1 MSIEDAR
8 KKFVV
13 DKTPEKEEK
22 AEVPKIENT
31 NNIINIE
38 INKLVA
44 FRKRQPFSMYDE
56 TKKQEVLESIKENG
70 VLVPIIVRK
79 IENDK
84 YEIISGHN
92 RAQCS
97 KELHLST
104 IPAQIVDCDD
114 NKATLIMID
123 TNLCNRDKIPPVEK
137 GYAYKMKME
146 ILKNNPNISNINEF
160 NDNSQFGTEDGKTQI
175 YRYIR
180 LTELIKTLQEKVN
193 NEIIPF
199 NAGVELSFLSKEE
212 QEIINQV
219 IEDEQIK
226 LSLVQAQKIR
236 LKKNDITY
244 EVVLKILKNE
254 KIKIEKFTGKLNK
267 QVFKEYKDRFSSD
280 KEFSILVKK
289 LLDDYFRSDSD
300 VKQDSPLY

>member
-13 DKTPEKEEK
+13 DKTPETIEK
-22 AEVPKIENT
+22 SETKKVENT

-38 INKLVA
+38 LSKLVA

-56 TKKQEVLESIKENG
+56 IKKQEVLQSIKENG
-70 VLVPIIVRK
+70 VLVPIIIRK
-79 IENDK
+79 IANDK

-92 RAQCS
+92 RVECS
-97 KELHLST
+97 KELQLST
-104 IPAQIVDCDD
+104 IPAQIVECDD
-114 NKATLIMID
+114 DKASLIMLD

-160 NDNSQFGTEDGKTQI
+160 NENSPEDNSESKTQI

-180 LTELIKTLQEKVN
+180 LTELIKALQEKTN
-193 NEIIPF
+193 NEIISIK
-199 NAGVELSFLSKEE
+199 AGVELSYLSQEE

-219 IEDEQIK
+219 IDDEQIK

-236 LKKNDITY
+236 LKKNKITY
-244 EVVLKILKNE
+244 ESVLNLLKNKKE
-254 KIKIEKFTGKLNK
+254 KSEKFTGKLNK
-267 QVFKEYKDRFSSD
+267 QVFKEYKDKFNSD
-280 KEFSILVKK
+280 KEFSILIKK
-289 LLDDYFRSDSD
+289 LLDDYFKSDSD
-300 VKQDSPLY
+300 T

>member
-13 DKTPEKEEK
+13 DKTPEKKEIK
-22 AEVPKIENT
+22 KVENT

-38 INKLVA
+38 LSKLVA

-56 TKKQEVLESIKENG
+56 NKKQEVLESIKANG

-79 IENDK
+79 IANEK

-92 RAQCS
+92 RVECS

-123 TNLCNRDKIPPVEK
+123 TNLCNRDKILPVEK

-146 ILKNNPNISNINEF
+146 ILKNSPNISNINEF
-160 NDNSQFGTEDGKTQI
+160 IENSHDENNTSLAQI

-180 LTELIKTLQEKVN
+180 LTELIKPLQEKVN
-193 NEIIPF
+193 SEIIPIT
-199 NAGVELSFLSKEE
+199 AGVELSYLTTEE
-212 QEIINQV
+212 QDIVKQV
-219 IEDEQIK
+219 VEDEQIK

-236 LKKNDITY
+236 LKKNNITY
-244 EVVLKILKNE
+244 ESVLKIVKNE
-254 KIKIEKFTGKLNK
+254 KIKVEKFTGKLNK
-267 QVFKEYKDRFSSD
+267 QVFKEYKDRFNSD
-280 KEFSILVKK
+280 REFSILIKK
-289 LLDDYFRSDSD
+289 LLDAYFRSDSD
-300 VKQDSPLY
+300 V

>member
-8 KKFVV
+8 KKFVI
-13 DKTPEKEEK
+13 DKITEKKETVEM
-22 AEVPKIENT
+22 PKFENDK
-31 NNIINIE
+31 NIINIE
-38 INKLVA
+38 LNKLVA

-92 RAQCS
+92 RVECS
-97 KELHLST
+97 KELQLST

-114 NKATLIMID
+114 DKATLIMID

-160 NDNSQFGTEDGKTQI
+160 NDNSPMGTEDGKTQI

-180 LTELIKTLQEKVN
+180 LTELIKILQEKVN
-193 NEIIPF
+193 NEIIPLRV
-199 NAGVELSFLSKEE
+199 GVELSFLSKEE

-226 LSLVQAQKIR
+226 ISLVQAQKIR
-236 LKKNDITY
+236 LKKNNITY
-244 EVVLKILKNE
+244 ELVLKILKNE
-254 KIKIEKFTGKLNK
+254 KVKVEKFTGKLNK

-300 VKQDSPLY
+300 V

>member
-13 DKTPEKEEK
+13 DKTPEKVEK
-22 AEVPKIENT
+22 VEIPKIKNN
-31 NNIINIE
+31 NNIISIE
-38 INKLVA
+38 LSKLVA

-56 TKKQEVLESIKENG
+56 TKKQEVLESIRENG

-92 RAQCS
+92 RVECS
-97 KELHLST
+97 KELQLST

-114 NKATLIMID
+114 DKAILIMID
-123 TNLCNRDKIPPVEK
+123 TNLCNRDKILPVEK

-146 ILKNNPNISNINEF
+146 VLKNNPNISNIKEF
-160 NDNSQFGTEDGKTQI
+160 IDNSQVGTEEGKTQI

-180 LTELIKTLQEKVN
+180 LTELIKPMQEKVN
-193 NEIIPF
+193 LEKIPIT
-199 NAGVELSFLSKEE
+199 AGAELSYLSNEE

-236 LKKNDITY
+236 LKKNNITY
-244 EVVLKILKNE
+244 ELVLRIVKNE
-254 KIKIEKFTGKLNK
+254 KVKIEKFTGKLNK
-267 QVFKEYKDRFSSD
+267 QVFKEYKNRFSSD

-300 VKQDSPLY
+300 V

>member
-1 MSIEDAR
+1 M
-8 KKFVV
+8 
-13 DKTPEKEEK
+13 
-22 AEVPKIENT
+22 
-31 NNIINIE
+31 
-38 INKLVA
+38 
-44 FRKRQPFSMYDE
+44 
-56 TKKQEVLESIKENG
+56 
-70 VLVPIIVRK
+70 
-79 IENDK
+79 
-84 YEIISGHN
+84 
-92 RAQCS
+92 
-97 KELHLST
+97 
-104 IPAQIVDCDD
+104 DCDD

-123 TNLCNRDKIPPVEK
+123 TNLCNRDKILPVEK

-236 LKKNDITY
+236 LKKNNITY
-244 EVVLKILKNE
+244 ELVLKILRNE
-254 KIKIEKFTGKLNK
+254 KIKVEKFTGKLNK
-267 QVFKEYKDRFSSD
+267 QVFKEFKDRFSSD
-280 KEFSILVKK
+280 KEFSNLVKK

-300 VKQDSPLY
+300 V

>member
-13 DKTPEKEEK
+13 DKITEKEEK
-22 AEVPKIENT
+22 VEMPKIKNDK
-31 NNIINIE
+31 NIINIE
-38 INKLVA
+38 LSKLVA
-44 FRKRQPFSMYDE
+44 FRERQPFSMYDE

-79 IENDK
+79 IPNGK

-92 RAQCS
+92 RVECS

-114 NKATLIMID
+114 NKAILILID
-123 TNLCNRDKIPPVEK
+123 TNICNRDKIPPVEK
-137 GYAYKMKME
+137 GYAYKMKMD
-146 ILKNNPNISNINEF
+146 ILKNNSNIANINKF
-160 NDNSQFGTEDGKTQI
+160 NYNSQFGTEDGKTQI

-180 LTELIKTLQEKVN
+180 LTELIKILQEKVN

-199 NAGVELSFLSKEE
+199 NAGVEISYLSKEE
-212 QEIINQV
+212 QDIVNQV

-226 LSLVQAQKIR
+226 LSIIQAQKIR
-236 LKKNDITY
+236 SKKNNITY
-244 EVVLKILKNE
+244 ELVSKILKNE
-254 KIKIEKFTGKLNK
+254 KIKEEKFTGKLNK

-280 KEFSILVKK
+280 KEFSSLVKK
-289 LLDDYFRSDSD
+289 LLDDYFGSCRD
-300 VKQDSPLY
+300 V

>member
-13 DKTPEKEEK
+13 DKTPEKVEK
-22 AEVPKIENT
+22 VEIPKIKNN
-31 NNIINIE
+31 NNIISIE
-38 INKLVA
+38 LSKLVA

-56 TKKQEVLESIKENG
+56 TKKQEVLKSIKENG

-92 RAQCS
+92 RVECS
-97 KELHLST
+97 KELQLST
-104 IPAQIVDCDD
+104 IPAQVVDCDD
-114 NKATLIMID
+114 YKAILIMID
-123 TNLCNRDKIPPVEK
+123 TNLCNRDKILPVEK

-146 ILKNNPNISNINEF
+146 VLKNNPNISNIKDF
-160 NDNSQFGTEDGKTQI
+160 IDNSQVGTEEGKTQI

-180 LTELIKTLQEKVN
+180 LTELIKPMQEKVN
-193 NEIIPF
+193 LEKIPIT
-199 NAGVELSFLSKEE
+199 AGAELSYLSNEE

-236 LKKNDITY
+236 LKKNNITY
-244 EVVLKILKNE
+244 ELVLRIVKNE
-254 KIKIEKFTGKLNK
+254 KVKIEKFTGKLNK
-267 QVFKEYKDRFSSD
+267 QVFKEYKNRFSSD

-300 VKQDSPLY
+300 V

>member
-1 MSIEDAR
+1 MSIEEVR

-13 DKTPEKEEK
+13 DKTSDTTEKIETK
-22 AEVPKIENT
+22 KVENT

-38 INKLVA
+38 LSKLVA

-56 TKKQEVLESIKENG
+56 TKEQEALESIKENG
-70 VLVPIIVRK
+70 VLVPIIIRK
-79 IENDK
+79 IDGEK

-92 RAQCS
+92 RVNCS
-97 KELHLST
+97 KRLGLST
-104 IPAQIVDCDD
+104 IPAQIVECDD

-146 ILKNNPNISNINEF
+146 ILKNNSNMSNIKEF
-160 NDNSQFGTEDGKTQI
+160 NENSPQEKNTSLAQI

-180 LTELIKTLQEKVN
+180 LTELINTLQEKTN
-193 NEIIPF
+193 NEIIPIK
-199 NAGVELSFLSKEE
+199 AGVELSYLSQEE

-226 LSLVQAQKIR
+226 LTLVQAQKIR
-236 LKKNDITY
+236 LKKNNITY
-244 EVVLKILKNE
+244 EIVLKILKNE
-254 KIKIEKFTGKLNK
+254 KIKVEKFTGKLDRK
-267 QVFKEYKDRFSSD
+267 IFKEYKDRFNSD
-280 KEFSILVKK
+280 KEFSILIKK
-289 LLDDYFRSDSD
+289 LLDDYFKSDSD
-300 VKQDSPLY
+300 T

>member
-22 AEVPKIENT
+22 AEIPKIENT
-31 NNIINIE
+31 NSIVNIE
-38 INKLVA
+38 LSKLVA

-79 IENDK
+79 ITNDK

-92 RAQCS
+92 RVECS
-97 KELHLST
+97 KKLQLST

-123 TNLCNRDKIPPVEK
+123 TNLCNRDKILPVEK

-146 ILKNNPNISNINEF
+146 ILKNNPNISNIKEF
-160 NDNSQFGTEDGKTQI
+160 IDNSQVGTEEGKTQI

-180 LTELIKTLQEKVN
+180 LTELIKPMQEKVN
-193 NEIIPF
+193 LEKIPIT
-199 NAGVELSFLSKEE
+199 AGAELSYLSNEE

-219 IEDEQIK
+219 IEDEQVKI
-226 LSLVQAQKIR
+226 SLVQAQKIR
-236 LKKNDITY
+236 LKKNNISY
-244 EVVLKILKNE
+244 EIILKIIKNE
-254 KIKIEKFTGKLNK
+254 KIKVEKFTGKIDK
-267 QVFKEYKDRFSSD
+267 RAMKIYKDRFKND
-280 KEFSILVKK
+280 KEFSDLVIK
-289 LLDDYFRSDSD
+289 LLDEYFSSEAI
-300 VKQDSPLY
+300 S

>member
-13 DKTPEKEEK
+13 DKTPETMEK
-22 AEVPKIENT
+22 SETKKVGNT

-38 INKLVA
+38 LSKLVA
-44 FRKRQPFSMYDE
+44 FRKRQPFSMYDKN
-56 TKKQEVLESIKENG
+56 KKQEVLESIKENG

-79 IENDK
+79 IANDK

-92 RAQCS
+92 RVECS
-97 KELHLST
+97 KELQLST
-104 IPAQIVDCDD
+104 IPAQIVECDD
-114 NKATLIMID
+114 DKATLIMLD

-160 NDNSQFGTEDGKTQI
+160 NENSPEGNSESKTQI

-180 LTELIKTLQEKVN
+180 LTELIKTLQEKTN
-193 NEIIPF
+193 NEIIPIK
-199 NAGVELSFLSKEE
+199 AGVELSYLSQEE

-219 IEDEQIK
+219 IDDEQIK
-226 LSLVQAQKIR
+226 LTLVQAQKIR
-236 LKKNDITY
+236 LKKNNITY
-244 EVVLKILKNE
+244 EIVLKILKNE
-254 KIKIEKFTGKLNK
+254 KVKVEKFTGKLDRK
-267 QVFKEYKDRFSSD
+267 IFKEYKDRFNSD
-280 KEFSILVKK
+280 KEFSILIKK
-289 LLDDYFRSDSD
+289 LLDNYFKSDSD
-300 VKQDSPLY
+300 T

>member
-1 MSIEDAR
+1 MGIEDAR

-13 DKTPEKEEK
+13 DKTPEFTKKVEEQK
-22 AEVPKIENT
+22 VENT

-38 INKLVA
+38 LSKLVA

-56 TKKQEVLESIKENG
+56 IKKQEVLESIRENG
-70 VLVPIIVRK
+70 VLVPIIIRK
-79 IENDK
+79 IENGK

-92 RAQCS
+92 RVECS
-97 KELHLST
+97 KELNLST

-160 NDNSQFGTEDGKTQI
+160 IENSHNENNTSLAQI

-180 LTELIKTLQEKVN
+180 LTELIKPLQDRVN
-193 NEIIPF
+193 FEQINLM
-199 NAGVELSFLSKEE
+199 AGVELSYLSKEE
-212 QEIINQV
+212 QEIVNQV

-226 LSLVQAQKIR
+226 LSLVQSQKIR
-236 LKKNDITY
+236 ANKNNITY
-244 EVVLKILKNE
+244 TEVLKLLKNG
-254 KIKIEKFTGKLNK
+254 KNKVEKFTGKLNK
-267 QVFKEYKDRFSSD
+267 QVFKEYKDKFNSN

-289 LLDDYFRSDSD
+289 LLDDYFKSDSD
-300 VKQDSPLY
+300 I

>member
-8 KKFVV
+8 KKFVI
-13 DKTPEKEEK
+13 DKITEKKETVEM
-22 AEVPKIENT
+22 PKFENDK
-31 NNIINIE
+31 NIINIE
-38 INKLVA
+38 LNKLVA

-92 RAQCS
+92 RVECS
-97 KELHLST
+97 KELQLST

-114 NKATLIMID
+114 DKATLIMID

-160 NDNSQFGTEDGKTQI
+160 NDNSPMGTEDGKTQI

-180 LTELIKTLQEKVN
+180 LTELIKILQEKVN
-193 NEIIPF
+193 NEIIPLRV
-199 NAGVELSFLSKEE
+199 GVELSFLSKEE

-226 LSLVQAQKIR
+226 ISLVQAQKIR
-236 LKKNDITY
+236 LKKNNITY
-244 EVVLKILKNE
+244 ELVLKILKNE
-254 KIKIEKFTGKLNK
+254 KVKVEKFTGKLNK
-267 QVFKEYKDRFSSD
+267 QVFKEYKDRFNSD

-300 VKQDSPLY
+300 V

>member
-13 DKTPEKEEK
+13 DKTPETIEK
-22 AEVPKIENT
+22 SETKKVENT

-38 INKLVA
+38 LSKLVA

-56 TKKQEVLESIKENG
+56 IKKQEVLQSIKENG
-70 VLVPIIVRK
+70 VLVPIIIRK
-79 IENDK
+79 IANDK

-92 RAQCS
+92 RVECS
-97 KELHLST
+97 KELQLST
-104 IPAQIVDCDD
+104 IPAQIVECDD
-114 NKATLIMID
+114 DKASLIMLD

-160 NDNSQFGTEDGKTQI
+160 NENSPEGNSESKTQI

-180 LTELIKTLQEKVN
+180 LTELIKALQEKTN
-193 NEIIPF
+193 NEIISIK
-199 NAGVELSFLSKEE
+199 AGVELSYLSQEE

-219 IEDEQIK
+219 SNTHCQSTNCNI
-226 LSLVQAQKIR
+226 LSVDCVDQQNLLYFI
-236 LKKNDITY
+236 
-244 EVVLKILKNE
+244 
-254 KIKIEKFTGKLNK
+254 
-267 QVFKEYKDRFSSD
+267 FSC
-280 KEFSILVKK
+280 K
-289 LLDDYFRSDSD
+289 Y
-300 VKQDSPLY
+300 

>member
-13 DKTPEKEEK
+13 DKITEKEEK
-22 AEVPKIENT
+22 VEMPKIENDK
-31 NNIINIE
+31 NIINIE
-38 INKLVA
+38 LSKLVA
-44 FRKRQPFSMYDE
+44 FRERQPFSMYDE

-79 IENDK
+79 IPDGK

-92 RAQCS
+92 RVECS

-114 NKATLIMID
+114 NKATLILID
-123 TNLCNRDKIPPVEK
+123 TNICNRDKIPPVEK
-137 GYAYKMKME
+137 GYAYKMKMD
-146 ILKNNPNISNINEF
+146 ILKNNSNIANINKF
-160 NDNSQFGTEDGKTQI
+160 NYNSQFGTEDGKTQI

-180 LTELIKTLQEKVN
+180 LTELIKILQEKVN

-199 NAGVELSFLSKEE
+199 NAGVEISYLSKEE
-212 QEIINQV
+212 QEIVNQV

-226 LSLVQAQKIR
+226 LSIIQAQKIR
-236 LKKNDITY
+236 SKKNNITY
-244 EVVLKILKNE
+244 ELVSKILKNE
-254 KIKIEKFTGKLNK
+254 RIKEEKFTGKLNK

-280 KEFSILVKK
+280 KEFSSLVKK
-289 LLDDYFRSDSD
+289 LLDDYFGSCSD
-300 VKQDSPLY
+300 V

>member
-13 DKTPEKEEK
+13 DKITEKEEK
-22 AEVPKIENT
+22 VEMPKIENDK
-31 NNIINIE
+31 NIINIE
-38 INKLVA
+38 LSKLVA
-44 FRKRQPFSMYDE
+44 FRERQPFSMYDE

-79 IENDK
+79 IPDGK

-92 RAQCS
+92 RVECS

-114 NKATLIMID
+114 NKATLILID
-123 TNLCNRDKIPPVEK
+123 TNICNRDKIPPVEK
-137 GYAYKMKME
+137 GYAYKMKRD
-146 ILKNNPNISNINEF
+146 ILKNNSNIANINKF
-160 NDNSQFGTEDGKTQI
+160 NYNSQFGTEDGKTQI

-180 LTELIKTLQEKVN
+180 LTELIKILQEKVN

-199 NAGVELSFLSKEE
+199 NAGVEISYLSKEE
-212 QEIINQV
+212 QEIVNQV

-226 LSLVQAQKIR
+226 LSIIQAQKIR
-236 LKKNDITY
+236 SKKNNITY
-244 EVVLKILKNE
+244 ELVSKILKNE
-254 KIKIEKFTGKLNK
+254 RIKEEKFTGKLNK

-280 KEFSILVKK
+280 KEFSSLVKK
-289 LLDDYFRSDSD
+289 LLDDYFGSCSD
-300 VKQDSPLY
+300 V

>member
-1 MSIEDAR
+1 LSIEDAR

-13 DKTPEKEEK
+13 DKTPEKKEIK
-22 AEVPKIENT
+22 KVENTT

-38 INKLVA
+38 LSKLVA

-56 TKKQEVLESIKENG
+56 NKKQEVLESIKANG

-79 IENDK
+79 IADEK

-92 RAQCS
+92 RVECS

-123 TNLCNRDKIPPVEK
+123 TNLCNRDKILPVEK

-146 ILKNNPNISNINEF
+146 ILKNSPNISNINEF
-160 NDNSQFGTEDGKTQI
+160 IENSHDENNTSLAQI

-180 LTELIKTLQEKVN
+180 LTELIKPLQDKVN
-193 NEIIPF
+193 SEIIPIT
-199 NAGVELSFLSKEE
+199 AGVELSYLTTEE
-212 QEIINQV
+212 QDIVKQV

-236 LKKNDITY
+236 LKKNNITY
-244 EVVLKILKNE
+244 ESVLKIVKNE
-254 KIKIEKFTGKLNK
+254 KIKVEKFTGKLNK
-267 QVFKEYKDRFSSD
+267 QVFKEYKDRFNSD
-280 KEFSILVKK
+280 REFSILIKK

-300 VKQDSPLY
+300 V

>member
-1 MSIEDAR
+1 M
-8 KKFVV
+8 V
-13 DKTPEKEEK
+13 DKPPETTEK
-22 AEVPKIENT
+22 TKIPKVENN

-38 INKLVA
+38 LSKLVA

-56 TKKQEVLESIKENG
+56 TKKQEVLESIRENG

-79 IENDK
+79 IAKDK

-92 RAQCS
+92 RVECS
-97 KELHLST
+97 KELQLST

-123 TNLCNRDKIPPVEK
+123 TNLCNRDKILPVEK

-146 ILKNNPNISNINEF
+146 ILKNNPNISNIKEF
-160 NDNSQFGTEDGKTQI
+160 IDNSQVGTEEGKTQI

-180 LTELIKTLQEKVN
+180 LTELIKPMQEKVN
-193 NEIIPF
+193 LEKIPIT
-199 NAGVELSFLSKEE
+199 AGAELSYLSNEE

-236 LKKNDITY
+236 LKKNNT
-244 EVVLKILKNE
+244 EMH
-254 KIKIEKFTGKLNK
+254 
-267 QVFKEYKDRFSSD
+267 
-280 KEFSILVKK
+280 
-289 LLDDYFRSDSD
+289 
-300 VKQDSPLY
+300 

>member
-8 KKFVV
+8 KKFVI
-13 DKTPEKEEK
+13 DKITEKKETVEI
-22 AEVPKIENT
+22 PKIKNN
-31 NNIINIE
+31 NNIISIE
-38 INKLVA
+38 LSKLVA

-92 RAQCS
+92 RVECS
-97 KELHLST
+97 KELQLST

-114 NKATLIMID
+114 DKAILIMID
-123 TNLCNRDKIPPVEK
+123 TNLCNRDKILPVEK

-146 ILKNNPNISNINEF
+146 VLKNNPNISNIKEF
-160 NDNSQFGTEDGKTQI
+160 IDNSQVGTEEGKTQI

-180 LTELIKTLQEKVN
+180 LTELIKPMQEKVN
-193 NEIIPF
+193 LEKIPIT
-199 NAGVELSFLSKEE
+199 AGVELSFLSKEE

-226 LSLVQAQKIR
+226 ISLVQAQKIR
-236 LKKNDITY
+236 LKKNNITY
-244 EVVLKILKNE
+244 ELVLKILKNE
-254 KIKIEKFTGKLNK
+254 KVKVEKFTGKLNK

-300 VKQDSPLY
+300 V

>member
-13 DKTPEKEEK
+13 DKTPETIEK
-22 AEVPKIENT
+22 SETKKVGNT

-38 INKLVA
+38 LSKLVA
-44 FRKRQPFSMYDE
+44 FRKRQPFSMYDKN
-56 TKKQEVLESIKENG
+56 KKQEVLESIKENG

-79 IENDK
+79 IANDK

-92 RAQCS
+92 RVECS
-97 KELHLST
+97 KELQLST
-104 IPAQIVDCDD
+104 IPAQIVECDD
-114 NKATLIMID
+114 DKATLIMLD

-160 NDNSQFGTEDGKTQI
+160 NENSPEGNSESKTQI

-180 LTELIKTLQEKVN
+180 LTELIKTLQEKTN
-193 NEIIPF
+193 NEIIPIK
-199 NAGVELSFLSKEE
+199 AGVELSYLSQEE

-219 IEDEQIK
+219 IDDEQIK
-226 LSLVQAQKIR
+226 LTLVQAQKIR
-236 LKKNDITY
+236 LKKNNITY
-244 EVVLKILKNE
+244 EIVLKILKNE
-254 KIKIEKFTGKLNK
+254 KVKVEKFTGKLDRK
-267 QVFKEYKDRFSSD
+267 IFKEYKDRFNSD
-280 KEFSILVKK
+280 KEFSILIKK
-289 LLDDYFRSDSD
+289 LLDNYFKSDSD
-300 VKQDSPLY
+300 T

>member
-22 AEVPKIENT
+22 AEIPKIENT
-31 NNIINIE
+31 NSIVNIE
-38 INKLVA
+38 LSKLVA

-56 TKKQEVLESIKENG
+56 TKKQEVLESIRENG

-92 RAQCS
+92 RVECS
-97 KELHLST
+97 KKLYLST
-104 IPAQIVDCDD
+104 IPAQIVNCDD

-160 NDNSQFGTEDGKTQI
+160 NDNSPMGTEDGKTQI

-180 LTELIKTLQEKVN
+180 LTELIKILQEKVN
-193 NEIIPF
+193 NEIIPLR
-199 NAGVELSFLSKEE
+199 AGVELSFLSKEE

-226 LSLVQAQKIR
+226 ISLVQAQKIR
-236 LKKNDITY
+236 LKKNNITY
-244 EVVLKILKNE
+244 ELVLKILKNE
-254 KIKIEKFTGKLNK
+254 KVKVEKFTGKLNN

-300 VKQDSPLY
+300 V

>member
-22 AEVPKIENT
+22 AEIPKIENT
-31 NNIINIE
+31 NSIVNIE
-38 INKLVA
+38 LSKLVA

-56 TKKQEVLESIKENG
+56 TKKQEVLESIRENG

-79 IENDK
+79 IANDK

-92 RAQCS
+92 RVECS
-97 KELHLST
+97 KELQLST

-123 TNLCNRDKIPPVEK
+123 TNLCNRDKILPVEK

-146 ILKNNPNISNINEF
+146 ILKNNPNISNIKEF
-160 NDNSQFGTEDGKTQI
+160 IDNSQVGTEEGKTQI

-180 LTELIKTLQEKVN
+180 LTELIKPMQEKVN
-193 NEIIPF
+193 LEKIPIT
-199 NAGVELSFLSKEE
+199 AGAELSYLSNEE

-236 LKKNDITY
+236 LKKNNITY
-244 EVVLKILKNE
+244 ELVLRIVKNE
-254 KIKIEKFTGKLNK
+254 KVKIEKFTGKLNK
-267 QVFKEYKDRFSSD
+267 QVFKEYKNRFSSD

-289 LLDDYFRSDSD
+289 LLDDYFKSDSD
-300 VKQDSPLY
+300 V

>member
-13 DKTPEKEEK
+13 DKTPEKVEK
-22 AEVPKIENT
+22 VEIPKIKNN
-31 NNIINIE
+31 NNIISIE
-38 INKLVA
+38 LSKLVA

-56 TKKQEVLESIKENG
+56 TKKQEVLKSIKENG

-92 RAQCS
+92 RVECS
-97 KELHLST
+97 KELQLST

-114 NKATLIMID
+114 DKAILIMID
-123 TNLCNRDKIPPVEK
+123 TNLCNRDKILPVEK

-146 ILKNNPNISNINEF
+146 VLKNNPNISNINDF
-160 NDNSQFGTEDGKTQI
+160 IDNSQVGTEEGKTQI

-180 LTELIKTLQEKVN
+180 LTELIKPMQEKVN
-193 NEIIPF
+193 LEKIPIT
-199 NAGVELSFLSKEE
+199 AGAELSYLSNEE

-236 LKKNDITY
+236 LKKNNITY
-244 EVVLKILKNE
+244 ELVLRIVKNE
-254 KIKIEKFTGKLNK
+254 KVKIEKFTGKLNK
-267 QVFKEYKDRFSSD
+267 QVFKEYKNRFSSD

-300 VKQDSPLY
+300 V

>member
-8 KKFVV
+8 KKFVI
-13 DKTPEKEEK
+13 DKITEKKETVEI
-22 AEVPKIENT
+22 PKIKNN
-31 NNIINIE
+31 NNIISIE
-38 INKLVA
+38 LSKLVA

-92 RAQCS
+92 RVECS
-97 KELHLST
+97 KELQLST

-114 NKATLIMID
+114 DKAILIMID
-123 TNLCNRDKIPPVEK
+123 TNLCNRDKILPVEK

-146 ILKNNPNISNINEF
+146 VLKNNPNISNIKEF
-160 NDNSQFGTEDGKTQI
+160 IDNSQVGTEEGKTQI

-180 LTELIKTLQEKVN
+180 LTELIKPMQEKVN
-193 NEIIPF
+193 LEKIPIT
-199 NAGVELSFLSKEE
+199 AGAELSYLSNEE

-236 LKKNDITY
+236 LKKNNITY
-244 EVVLKILKNE
+244 ELVLRIVKNE
-254 KIKIEKFTGKLNK
+254 KVKIEKFTGKLNK
-267 QVFKEYKDRFSSD
+267 QVFKEYKNRFSSD

-300 VKQDSPLY
+300 V